1 MTRSRKVLL
10 VMVALALLADF
21 LPVTREELSWWW
33 AESHDHASDYL
44 RYLSDWPKG
53 RHVAQAR
60 NLTTERQWAENKRA
74 LIRQAYQQAAAP
86 NFRATAASREGQSQ
100 REEFFSWKKASVS
113 NTVDGYK
120 DYIRQYPN
128 GHYAAQARH
137 LIETLSGGGSPA
149 ESPAPP

>member
-53 RHVAQAR
+53 R
-60 NLTTERQWAENKRA
+60 NWL
-74 LIRQAYQQAAAP
+74 
-86 NFRATAASREGQSQ
+86 
-100 REEFFSWKKASVS
+100 
-113 NTVDGYK
+113 
-120 DYIRQYPN
+120 
-128 GHYAAQARH
+128 
-137 LIETLSGGGSPA
+137 
-149 ESPAPP
+149 